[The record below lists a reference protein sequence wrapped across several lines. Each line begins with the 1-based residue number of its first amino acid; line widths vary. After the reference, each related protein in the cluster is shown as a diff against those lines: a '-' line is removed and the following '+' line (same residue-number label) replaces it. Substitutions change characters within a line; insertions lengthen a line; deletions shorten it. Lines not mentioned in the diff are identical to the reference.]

1 MLDIQSPR
9 LDTEASAEVIN
20 WAKSSDCRE
29 TISSILIATQTPA
42 RLFAATEKRPP
53 NYTMGAI
60 EGVFTEKAPK
70 PLPQFSQAV
79 KYNGMVYV
87 SGNIG
92 LDAVTWKVVEGT
104 VKDRTVRSNSR
115 SLAFILCQKERCT
128 PPFPA

>member
-1 MLDIQSPR
+1 MGKKQRLPR
-9 LDTEASAEVIN
+9 DYHFNSNCDPNSREIT
-20 WAKSSDCRE
+20 CRH
-29 TISSILIATQTPA
+29 
-42 RLFAATEKRPP
+42 RRAAA

-92 LDAVTWKVVEGT
+92 LDAATWKVVEGT
-104 VKDRTVRSNSR
+104 VKDRTVRMQLTLLR
-115 SLAFILCQKERCT
+115 
-128 PPFPA
+128 